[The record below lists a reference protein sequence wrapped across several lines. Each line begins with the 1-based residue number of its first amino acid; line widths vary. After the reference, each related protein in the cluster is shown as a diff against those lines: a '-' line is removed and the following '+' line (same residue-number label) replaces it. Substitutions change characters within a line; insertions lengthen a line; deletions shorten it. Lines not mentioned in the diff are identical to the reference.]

1 MSFYKEIEDLVDYI
15 YSIRKLKT
23 YFSFDIEFPPNWTI
37 LKTHIDESKT
47 VVNKTD
53 KESKSV
59 SFVSEITD
67 EGVSET
73 ILRIRKIVEYNK
85 EKEEKQRLFNE
96 KVSEL
101 KGLFEKQDLKELKHL
116 KIDIEDV
123 PTLEGEESISG

>member
-1 MSFYKEIEDLVDYI
+1 MSFYKEIEDLVDYV
-15 YSIRKLKT
+15 YSVRKLKT
-23 YFSFDIEFPPNWTI
+23 YFSFDIEFPPSWTI

-47 VVNKTD
+47 VVNKND
-53 KESKSV
+53 KESKSF

-67 EGVSET
+67 EDISET
-73 ILRIRKIVEYNK
+73 ILKIKKIVEYNK
-85 EKEEKQRLFNE
+85 EREEKLKLFNE
-96 KVSEL
+96 KVNEL

>member
-15 YSIRKLKT
+15 YSIRKLKK
-23 YFSFDIEFPPNWTI
+23 YFSFDVDFPPNWTI
-37 LKTHIDESKT
+37 LKTHIDEEK
-47 VVNKTD
+47 VVINKTD
-53 KESKSV
+53 KESKSI
-59 SFVSEITD
+59 SFVSEINE
-67 EGVSET
+67 EGISDT
-73 ILRIRKIVEYNK
+73 IDRIRKIIEYNK

-96 KVSEL
+96 KVNEL

>member
-1 MSFYKEIEDLVDYI
+1 MSFYKEIEDLVEYI
-15 YSIRKLKT
+15 HSVRKLKT

-67 EGVSET
+67 DSVSDT
-73 ILRIRKIVEYNK
+73 IIRIRKIVEYNK

-96 KVSEL
+96 KVNEL

>member
-15 YSIRKLKT
+15 HSIRKLKT
-23 YFSFDIEFPPNWTI
+23 YFSFDIDFPSNWTI

-47 VVNKTD
+47 VINKTD

-67 EGVSET
+67 DGVSDT
-73 ILRIRKIVEYNK
+73 IIRIRKIVEYNK

-96 KVSEL
+96 KVNEL

>member
-1 MSFYKEIEDLVDYI
+1 MSFYKEIEDLVDYV
-15 YSIRKLKT
+15 YSVRKLKT
-23 YFSFDIEFPPNWTI
+23 YFSFDIEFPPSWTI

-47 VVNKTD
+47 VVNKND
-53 KESKSV
+53 KESKSF

-67 EGVSET
+67 EDISET
-73 ILRIRKIVEYNK
+73 ILKIKRIVEYNK
-85 EKEEKQRLFNE
+85 EREEKLKLFNE
-96 KVSEL
+96 KVNEL

>member
-1 MSFYKEIEDLVDYI
+1 MSFYKEIEDLVDYV
-15 YSIRKLKT
+15 YSVRKLKT
-23 YFSFDIEFPPNWTI
+23 YFSFDIEFPPSWTI

-47 VVNKTD
+47 VVNKND
-53 KESKSV
+53 KESKSF

-67 EGVSET
+67 EDISET
-73 ILRIRKIVEYNK
+73 ILRIKKIVEYNK
-85 EKEEKQRLFNE
+85 EREEKLKLFNE
-96 KVSEL
+96 KVNEL

>member
-15 YSIRKLKT
+15 HSVRKLKK
-23 YFSFDIEFPPNWTI
+23 YFSFDIDFPPAWTI
-37 LKTHIDESKT
+37 LKTHIDEEK
-47 VVNKTD
+47 VVINKTD
-53 KESKSV
+53 KDSKSI

-67 EGVSET
+67 EGITDT
-73 ILRIRKIVEYNK
+73 ISRIRKIVEYNK

-96 KVSEL
+96 KVNEL

-123 PTLEGEESISG
+123 QTLEGEESISG

>member
-1 MSFYKEIEDLVDYI
+1 MSFYKEIEDLVDYV
-15 YSIRKLKT
+15 YSVRKLKT
-23 YFSFDIEFPPNWTI
+23 YFSFDIEFPPSWTI

-47 VVNKTD
+47 VVNKND
-53 KESKSV
+53 KESKSF

-67 EGVSET
+67 DDISET
-73 ILRIRKIVEYNK
+73 ILRIKKIVEYNK
-85 EKEEKQRLFNE
+85 EREEKLKLFNE
-96 KVSEL
+96 KVNEL